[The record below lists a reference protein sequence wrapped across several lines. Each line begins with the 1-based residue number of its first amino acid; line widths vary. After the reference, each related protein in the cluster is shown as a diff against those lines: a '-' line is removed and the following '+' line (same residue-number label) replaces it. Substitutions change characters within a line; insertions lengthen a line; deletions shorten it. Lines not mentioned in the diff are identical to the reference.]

1 MTAIRTCDPQRS
13 ADPLI
18 PCSPLA
24 LLPVERWYSDG
35 LGRLSLEVSISCA
48 ALSLISQLVNW
59 RVGLF
64 SSGAWAVQRQLQIL
78 LLRKYLSM
86 DELDLKVSSTSSAVS
101 KSGAKRHTCLPT

>member
-1 MTAIRTCDPQRS
+1 MTQRS

-18 PCSPLA
+18 PCSSLA
-24 LLPVERWYSDG
+24 LSVNRWYSDG

-48 ALSLISQLVNW
+48 ALSLISRLVNW

-86 DELDLKVSSTSSAVS
+86 DELDLKVSTVS
-101 KSGAKRHTCLPT
+101 Q